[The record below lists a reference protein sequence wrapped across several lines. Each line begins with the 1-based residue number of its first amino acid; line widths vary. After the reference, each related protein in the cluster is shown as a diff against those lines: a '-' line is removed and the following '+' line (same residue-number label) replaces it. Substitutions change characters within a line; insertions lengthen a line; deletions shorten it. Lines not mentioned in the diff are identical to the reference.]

1 MRAFIGIKLDDS
13 AIKKIKGYFNYFYSE
28 NVTGNFTKL
37 NNLHLTL
44 SFLGEI
50 NPNRVE
56 ELINV
61 IESMELK
68 IKQIK
73 ISKITKL
80 KDMVVGEVTRD
91 CELMSLQDELVK
103 ELKLKGFIL
112 DKKAF
117 YPHITL
123 IRQVSGG
130 NNLKNFNSNVE
141 IISNV
146 TKITL
151 FESTRI
157 NKELIYIPI
166 N

>member
-80 KDMVVGEVTRD
+80 KDMIVGEVARD

-123 IRQVSGG
+123 IRQVSGE